1 MIVKNCHGSC
11 RIEGVVYVYDCEL
24 MKTVVRVYAR
34 QVGNALPTVYRVSIK
49 RSEIKTEK
57 TGFALIDERNELKEA
72 IRLALL
78 K

>member
-1 MIVKNCHGSC
+1 MI
-11 RIEGVVYVYDCEL
+11 
-24 MKTVVRVYAR
+24 
-34 QVGNALPTVYRVSIK
+34 
-49 RSEIKTEK
+49 IKTEK